1 MLYLPEIFKILTGN
15 LELIYCRL
23 QSPLERDEKDKGKR
37 KRGKTPKEHSR
48 KDQKIGFIAKVSLV
62 GRALAWG
69 FWSRLVLQI

>member
-1 MLYLPEIFKILTGN
+1 MFIHTKVVP
-15 LELIYCRL
+15 
-23 QSPLERDEKDKGKR
+23 
-37 KRGKTPKEHSR
+37 SR